1 MVLVLG
7 KVGQG
12 AGLEIL
18 VEGSLEEQPLPPE
31 QRRVSHL
38 NLSGDPHLGAL
49 DGHWGVLGGRPQGA
63 GVRDRGGFGKTEA
76 RTFSH
81 EWSAGCEG
89 TEEKQGEGLG
99 EVARGLQQA

>member
-12 AGLEIL
+12 VGLEIL
-18 VEGSLEEQPLPPE
+18 VEDQALAPE
-31 QRRVSHL
+31 QKRVRHL
-38 NLSGDPHLGAL
+38 NLSDDPHLGAL

-99 EVARGLQQA
+99 KVARGLEQA